1 MSLTKFDFQIK
12 YRLEKFNLAN
22 EFFRRSDYEDQ
33 ANDEIYL
40 STFENKLKNII
51 IVVIEIIA
59 ILTRN
64 ARRTLKSHRENNLDV
79 TQSQKT
85 EKNQIELL
93 DNNASS
99 SNEFEKKNTT
109 II

>member
-1 MSLTKFDFQIK
+1 M
-12 YRLEKFNLAN
+12 
-22 EFFRRSDYEDQ
+22 
-33 ANDEIYL
+33 
-40 STFENKLKNII
+40 KNII

-64 ARRTLKSHRENNLDV
+64 ARRTLKSHRENNLDA

-99 SNEFEKKNTT
+99 SNEFENKNTT
-109 II
+109 IIQSVVMQKLQRNDARVACEKKKNLEILSFLLLIKIEEL